1 MSLPRFSVNNPVLVN
16 MMMIVTLVGGAIIA
30 STLVREMFPETRP
43 NQISIMTVYPA
54 VQPAELERAVT
65 IKIEEAVRDIEGVEK
80 VNSTVTEGVSSTILT
95 LYNNVDDVDVV
106 LQEVKSDVDCVAG
119 PAGRH

>member
-1 MSLPRFSVNNPVLVN
+1 MSIPRFSVNNPVLVN

-43 NQISIMTVYPA
+43 NQISIMSVYPA

-65 IKIEEAVRDIEGVEK
+65 IKIEMAPTVKIHRQSIAVRKDG
-80 VNSTVTEGVSSTILT
+80 
-95 LYNNVDDVDVV
+95 
-106 LQEVKSDVDCVAG
+106 
-119 PAGRH
+119 